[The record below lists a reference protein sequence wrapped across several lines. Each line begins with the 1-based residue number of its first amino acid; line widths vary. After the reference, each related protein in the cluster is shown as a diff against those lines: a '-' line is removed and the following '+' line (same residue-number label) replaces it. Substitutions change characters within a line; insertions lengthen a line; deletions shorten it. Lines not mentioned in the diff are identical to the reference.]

1 MSMKIFR
8 LAGTVLKSLS
18 RPPAT
23 RLYPFVPRVY
33 ETKTR
38 GHIDIEIE
46 KCILCGICDRRC
58 PTQAISVT
66 KAERNWSIERL
77 RCIQCSSCV
86 ELCPTKCL
94 SMGTQYTG
102 PSFGS
107 VRDSFTQA
115 PKPEGA
121 KSAAPAKESAA
132 PGAPAAPVA
141 PAPKPADDARVSGD
155 A

>member
-1 MSMKIFR
+1 MKIFN
-8 LAGTVLKSLS
+8 LAGTVLKSLTH
-18 RPPAT
+18 PAAT

-33 ETKTR
+33 EPKTR
-38 GHIDIEIE
+38 GHIEIDIE

-66 KAERNWSIERL
+66 KAERSWSIERL
-77 RCIQCSSCV
+77 RCIQCNSCV

-94 SMGTQYTG
+94 SMGTAYTD

-121 KSAAPAKESAA
+121 AKPAVPAK
-132 PGAPAAPVA
+132 PAAVA
-141 PAPKPADDARVSGD
+141 LPTTPTSADDARVPGD